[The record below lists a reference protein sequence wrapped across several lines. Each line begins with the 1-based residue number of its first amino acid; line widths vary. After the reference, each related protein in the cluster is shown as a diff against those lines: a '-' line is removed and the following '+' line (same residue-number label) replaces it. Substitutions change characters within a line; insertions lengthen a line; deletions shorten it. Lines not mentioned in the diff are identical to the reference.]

1 MHRLQQSNLLI
12 YISCAFL
19 GMGMDKFR
27 RMQAFVRIVDCG
39 SLTAAAASLDVSQ
52 PSIVRLLAA
61 LEADLGV
68 RFLNRTTRRMALT
81 DEGREFYER
90 CRVILGALEET
101 EANLRSRRAEP
112 KGWLRITAPVLFGR
126 LVVAPVVT
134 EFLLQHPA
142 VKVDLLLLDRVV
154 DLLEEG
160 IDAAVRLARLRDS
173 SLVAVPIGQIRRVIV
188 GSPALIRRLG
198 KPRSVHDLAGAP
210 CMHLRAFGS
219 ADEWTFDRPGRPQRV
234 KVSTILS
241 TNQADVALAACVA
254 GLGWGQFL
262 SYQVHDALREG
273 SVKAVLTEED
283 SGPIPAQIAY
293 PSARL
298 LSANLRAF
306 LDFAVPRLRKRVP
319 AMS

>member
-1 MHRLQQSNLLI
+1 
-12 YISCAFL
+12 
-19 GMGMDKFR
+19 MDKFK
-27 RMQAFVRIVDCG
+27 RMQAFVRIVEGG

-68 RFLNRTTRRMALT
+68 RLLNRTTRRMALT

-90 CRVILGALEET
+90 CRAILGAVEET
-101 EANLRSRRAEP
+101 EASLRSRRAEP
-112 KGWLRITAPVLFGR
+112 KGRLRITAPVLFGR
-126 LVVAPVVT
+126 MIVAPVVT
-134 EFLLQHPA
+134 EFLIKHPA

-160 IDAAVRLARLRDS
+160 MDAAVRLARLQDS
-173 SLVAVPIGQIRRVIV
+173 SLVAVPFGQIRRVIV

-198 KPRSVHDLAGAP
+198 KPASVHDLAGAP
-210 CMHLRAFGS
+210 CVHVPAFSS
-219 ADEWTFDRPGRPQRV
+219 ADEWTFDRPGRPLRV
-234 KVSTILS
+234 KVSTVLS
-241 TNQADVALAACVA
+241 TNHADAALAACVA

-262 SYQVHDALREG
+262 SYQVHDALRAG
-273 SVKAVLTEED
+273 SVKAVLTGEN
-283 SGPIPAQIAY
+283 SGPIPAQIVY

-319 AMS
+319 AMN